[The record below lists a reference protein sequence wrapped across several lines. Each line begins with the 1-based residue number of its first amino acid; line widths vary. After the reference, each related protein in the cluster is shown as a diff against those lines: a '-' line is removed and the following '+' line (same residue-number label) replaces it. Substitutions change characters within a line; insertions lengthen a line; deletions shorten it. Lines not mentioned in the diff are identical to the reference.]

1 MTKCCSTCCN
11 RISRKLAALTGGSA
25 TTATDANVSTPVA
38 PEKVASPGRPDEAAA
53 NPTPAPTREKS
64 SSTSSCD
71 DDAIPA
77 EKPPSRSELLLPP
90 RPVEPRPA
98 VKLLQPGA
106 DNSETDSA
114 DEIGANHIAANPEAQ
129 LNVLQPPPIRSN
141 GNIGQVIP
149 YNRPNE
155 TVLTKSNAYFSERRA
170 SQFEI

>member
-25 TTATDANVSTPVA
+25 ASATDGNGSAPVA
-38 PEKVASPGRPDEAAA
+38 SEKAPSPARPEDAAA
-53 NPTPAPTREKS
+53 VPTSAPPREKS

-71 DDAIPA
+71 DDAIPT
-77 EKPPSRSELLLPP
+77 EKPPSRPELLLPP

-114 DEIGANHIAANPEAQ
+114 DEIGANHVAAAAEA
-129 LNVLQPPPIRSN
+129 LLPNLQPPPSRSN
-141 GNIGQVIP
+141 GNIGQVIFMICP
-149 YNRPNE
+149 
-155 TVLTKSNAYFSERRA
+155 SNDST
-170 SQFEI
+170 